1 MSGRRASVAAA
12 SMHRIL
18 RILVL
23 VFICRR
29 TSLRHK
35 AASLQALPSL
45 AMGLLLRLWD
55 VRRVVWIRLGWWWNG
70 LPDGAHASA
79 RPSLWGCFLE
89 FRSLLTILWR
99 RITRKPDT
107 AYEAV
112 HSILRRIALKTVHDR
127 ADLPPT
133 RLELAQLDAS
143 ELERVRQG
151 VAPSALQGLPLNEM
165 CGYDMFRGHTLLT
178 LASELGE
185 LDCVRALLALGAS
198 PAPRPSEELPW
209 APHAQPHA
217 RSQARL
223 LPCERGAATVALC
236 AGHEAL
242 MHELTLTLTLNP
254 HAQPSPSTLTLTLT
268 LNLHP
273 RTHPHPHPL
282 PKPSP
287 SLSP

>member
-1 MSGRRASVAAA
+1 MPVLIPYSYPKLVSAVLARGTSHARRSMSGRRASAAA
-12 SMHRIL
+12 ATMHRIL

-23 VFICRR
+23 VFTCRR

-35 AASLQALPSL
+35 AASLRALPSL

-89 FRSLLTILWR
+89 FRILLRILWR
-99 RITRKPDT
+99 RITTKPDT
-107 AYEAV
+107 AYERV

-151 VAPSALQGLPLNEM
+151 VAASALQGLPRNEM
-165 CGYDMFRGHTLLT
+165 CGHDAFRGHTLLT
-178 LASELGE
+178 LSQ
-185 LDCVRALLALGAS
+185 RAG
-198 PAPRPSEELPW
+198 R
-209 APHAQPHA
+209 
-217 RSQARL
+217 ARL
-223 LPCERGAATVALC
+223 RARAPCAGRVACAAPERGAAVGASRS
-236 AGHEAL
+236 ASRE
-242 MHELTLTLTLNP
+242 E
-254 HAQPSPSTLTLTLT
+254 PSAPPAVRAWRSDC
-268 LNLHP
+268 
-273 RTHPHPHPL
+273 RAVRGA
-282 PKPSP
+282 
-287 SLSP
+287 

>member
-1 MSGRRASVAAA
+1 MSGRRASAAA
-12 SMHRIL
+12 ATMHRIL
-18 RILVL
+18 RILAL

-35 AASLQALPSL
+35 AASLRALPSL

-70 LPDGAHASA
+70 LPDGAHAIA

-89 FRSLLTILWR
+89 FRMLLRNLWR
-99 RITRKPDT
+99 RITTKPVT

-112 HSILRRIALKTVHDR
+112 HSILRDIALKTVYDR

-133 RLELAQLDAS
+133 HLELAQLDAS

-165 CGYDMFRGHTLLT
+165 CGQDVFRGHTLLT

-217 RSQARL
+217 QPHAPPHARSQARL

-242 MHELTLTLTLNP
+242 MHELTLTLTL
-254 HAQPSPSTLTLTLT
+254 T
-268 LNLHP
+268 LNP
-273 RTHPHPHPL
+273 HPHPHPY
-282 PKPSP
+282 PKPSRSP
-287 SLSP
+287 SPSPLP

>member
-1 MSGRRASVAAA
+1 MSGRRASAAA
-12 SMHRIL
+12 ATMHRIL

-23 VFICRR
+23 VFTCRR

-35 AASLQALPSL
+35 AASLRALLSL
-45 AMGLLLRLWD
+45 AMLLLLRLWD

-70 LPDGAHASA
+70 LPDGTHASA

-89 FRSLLTILWR
+89 FRILLRNLWR
-99 RITRKPDT
+99 RITTKPDT
-107 AYEAV
+107 ATNYERV
-112 HSILRRIALKTVHDR
+112 HSILRRIALKTVYDR

-133 RLELAQLDAS
+133 HLELAQLDAS

-165 CGYDMFRGHTLLT
+165 CGHDVFRGHTLLT

-217 RSQARL
+217 QPHARSQARL

-242 MHELTLTLTLNP
+242 MHELTLTLTLNRHP
-254 HAQPSPSTLTLTLT
+254 QPSP
-268 LNLHP
+268 
-273 RTHPHPHPL
+273 
-282 PKPSP
+282 
-287 SLSP
+287 